1 MTTELDE
8 LKAQNAKLTERI
20 AKLEEAAKPPEPF
33 VPGPRFQFD
42 PTANASMPA
51 SAMKAMIDAVP
62 ESVMQG
68 VRADAFKPN
77 PVTSSPNPQPTSQ
90 VRRGSGWVSERG
102 FPDRTKEFELMDR
115 IVASQVG
122 GPNEKV
128 K

>member
-1 MTTELDE
+1 MSELEALKSELDAQKKRVDE
-8 LKAQNAKLTERI
+8 LEK
-20 AKLEEAAKPPEPF
+20 AAKPPEPF

-51 SAMKAMIDAVP
+51 SAVKAMVDAVP
-62 ESVMQG
+62 DRLMNELRS
-68 VRADAFKPN
+68 DAMKPN
-77 PVTSSPNPQPTSQ
+77 PITGGPNPQPQPQS
-90 VRRGSGWVSERG
+90 VRGSGWVSERG